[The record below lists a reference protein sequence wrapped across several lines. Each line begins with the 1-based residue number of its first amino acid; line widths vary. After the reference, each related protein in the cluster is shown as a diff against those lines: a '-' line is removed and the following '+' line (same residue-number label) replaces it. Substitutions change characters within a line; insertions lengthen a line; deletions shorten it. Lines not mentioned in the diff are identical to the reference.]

1 MQSKPR
7 SSNSVPIMERL
18 LIWAGRTMIAL
29 VLLCE
34 SYLTVDIVRM
44 LRTAYA
50 EATSSPVSASTLRTT
65 TNLAR
70 RTSDAPGRLVVR

>member
-1 MQSKPR
+1 MRTEPR
-7 SSNSVPIMERL
+7 FHNIGRIMEKRP
-18 LIWAGRTMIAL
+18 IWVGRTMIAL

-34 SYLTVDIVRM
+34 SYFIVDIVRM

-50 EATSSPVSASTLRTT
+50 EATSSPVSVSTLRTT